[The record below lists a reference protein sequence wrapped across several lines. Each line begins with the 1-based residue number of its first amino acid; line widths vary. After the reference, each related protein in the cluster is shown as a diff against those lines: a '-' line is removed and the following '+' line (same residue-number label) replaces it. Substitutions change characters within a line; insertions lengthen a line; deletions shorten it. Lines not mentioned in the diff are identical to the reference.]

1 MDASSTTETQ
11 SPTQADLIARAR
23 ELMVDGQV
31 RPNRVVDPRIIRA
44 TRTLP
49 RERFLPD
56 ALRDLAYADVN
67 VPLGAGRVLL
77 APVVIARLAQ
87 VAAVAEGER
96 VLVVAAGP
104 GYGAALLVACGGV
117 VTALEEDAAL
127 VARARAALGE
137 FAPAVKIEQGKLSA
151 GWPEAA
157 PYDVILIEGAAPVI
171 PAGLGGQLRPGGR
184 LVGIL
189 AGRGHAGQAVIAE
202 ATSVGLHPQPVFDC
216 AAPPIPALTPPPGFV
231 F

>member
-1 MDASSTTETQ
+1 MDASLTAKTQ
-11 SPTQADLIARAR
+11 DPTQADLMARAR

-44 TRTLP
+44 MRTLP

-56 ALRDLAYADVN
+56 AVRDLAYADLN

-77 APVVIARLAQ
+77 APVVIARLTQ
-87 VAAVAEGER
+87 VAAVTEGER

-104 GYGAALLVACGGV
+104 GYGAALLAACGGL

-127 VARARAALGE
+127 VARARAVLPE
-137 FAPAVKIEQGKLSA
+137 VAPAVRIEQGKLSA

-157 PYDVILIEGAAPVI
+157 PYDVIMVEGAAPVVP
-171 PAGLGGQLRPGGR
+171 PALGEQLRPGGR

-202 ATSVGLHPQPVFDC
+202 ATPVGLHPQPVFDC
-216 AAPPIPALTPPPGFV
+216 AAPAIPALTPPPGFV